1 MGLSQPNAAICM
13 PAPTASHAS
22 LQAHAASTSPVA
34 EAEPAAIA
42 AFRDGAFVMIEPP
55 DWWQQEEWFTSTPLT
70 TSLEVGPMGS
80 GVVSRRAPQGV
91 TVCLIGNDERQDVTA
106 IWCPTEADY
115 LAFLCGPGAAFASAC
130 ASILAAD
137 PLKRGSWR

>member
-1 MGLSQPNAAICM
+1 MGLPQPDAAISK
-13 PAPTASHAS
+13 PASTDSRSSSEQHAS
-22 LQAHAASTSPVA
+22 SPLP
-34 EAEPAAIA
+34 EAERGAIA
-42 AFRDGAFVMIEPP
+42 AYRNGAFVMTEPP

-70 TSLEVGPMGS
+70 TSLEVGPIGC
-80 GVVSRRAPQGV
+80 GVVSRRAPEGV
-91 TVCLIGNDERQDVTA
+91 TICLIGNDERQDVTA

-130 ASILAAD
+130 ANILAAD